1 VASVVLLTVTGL
13 ALVWFLRRTLSPLQ
27 ELAAIAGRV
36 SERSWEFVPPSG
48 VLRTTE
54 LAPIALSIEELLK
67 GLRASFERQRRL
79 TGDAAHELKTSIA
92 VLKSGVQLLSMN
104 PRTTQQYE
112 TGLEGLLIDTERM
125 EELAARMLALARL
138 EETPA
143 ERSECSELQAA
154 MRTVA
159 ERLRPLAAL
168 KQVELQISGEACPKV
183 AMQQDDAEI
192 LCSNLIMNAL
202 QHSRPGGR
210 VCASVQ
216 AQGKTIELRVV
227 DEGEGIPETALPHV
241 FERFYRAD
249 RSRSRNSG
257 GAGLG
262 LSICKAIVERSS
274 GTIQLQSTIENGTE
288 VWVTVPI
295 SKVS

>member
-1 VASVVLLTVTGL
+1 
-13 ALVWFLRRTLSPLQ
+13 
-27 ELAAIAGRV
+27 
-36 SERSWEFVPPSG
+36 
-48 VLRTTE
+48 
-54 LAPIALSIEELLK
+54 
-67 GLRASFERQRRL
+67 
-79 TGDAAHELKTSIA
+79 
-92 VLKSGVQLLSMN
+92 
-104 PRTTQQYE
+104 
-112 TGLEGLLIDTERM
+112 
-125 EELAARMLALARL
+125 
-138 EETPA
+138 
-143 ERSECSELQAA
+143 